1 MVAAM
6 TKKAIQRRAG
16 RARRGWQASIGRNLA
31 AVPRSRTFRRA
42 LVGPLLALFV
52 LALAAPAAQAG
63 EVPSEWTWTDYGPA
77 LRDVSCAAPG
87 KCVAVGQRGMIL
99 RSSADG
105 DDSLAWSRIPI
116 EYPEE
121 LAGVT
126 CTSGPGA
133 FCLAVSNRR
142 TAPATFESKVYRSTD
157 GGATWSAGVALP
169 ADGPVKTKSALALA
183 CDPGG
188 DSCYAVGPAGGVWR
202 SADGGG
208 SWIALELPTKPG
220 AYDHLACPAAG
231 VCVAA
236 GGAEVGSSA
245 VIEGTAVT
253 SVPLPKKLAK
263 GINALACDSATR
275 CTVADG
281 LTDYTSLDIPTQE
294 YGPVRLFPKKAEVT
308 SLSCPRENECVGL
321 ATSVALRTKSLSAGT
336 WTRRPLGTGSLKTID
351 CTGADCVAI
360 GDHAAWYTG
369 SDLGLD
375 WDQVNEVA
383 KFEVADCPAGVDG
396 TCVAGADKDLGY
408 TRTGGRLWKEP
419 LSEYTGLNILAINCS
434 GRSECLFVG
443 KTMTLFTKDLES
455 FKARHPTITDPMG
468 TKAVT
473 CVTKEICVGVN
484 GGVTY
489 TTLDGAVTDW
499 TQNSFPETPSAIAC
513 MPGRTDVIECVATT
527 RELLAVGTMTHE
539 DDQVH
544 WRWRYADVEPEAI
557 LGAVGCSHSQCT
569 AAGKEG
575 VLLTSN
581 GTDLMHWTEHVFPN
595 PETVPALRPEF
606 KSVVC
611 PADGVCLAGGIKSPK
626 SFIASTKDEWK
637 TWSFDE
643 LEGIEGANPTVA
655 GFGCETVDRCVA
667 VGGTALVGVRHPSP

>member
-1 MVAAM
+1 MMDAAM
-6 TKKAIQRRAG
+6 TTEAKKRRAG
-16 RARRGWQASIGRNLA
+16 RPRRRWQASIGPNLA
-31 AVPRSRTFRRA
+31 AVSGTRHLRRI
-42 LVGPLLALFV
+42 LVGPLLALV
-52 LALAAPAAQAG
+52 LLAVAAPAAQAG

-77 LRDVSCAAPG
+77 LRDVSCASPG

-99 RSSADG
+99 RSTAGGEDPV
-105 DDSLAWSRIPI
+105 AWSRIPI

-121 LAGVT
+121 LAGIA
-126 CTSGPGA
+126 CTTN

-142 TAPATFESKVYRSTD
+142 TVPATFESKVYRSD
-157 GGATWSAGVALP
+157 DAGETWSAGVPLP

-188 DSCYAVGPAGGVWR
+188 VACYAVGPAGGVWR
-202 SADGGG
+202 SGDGGRTWAG
-208 SWIALELPTKPG
+208 LELPAKG
-220 AYDHLACPAAG
+220 AYDHVACPAAS
-231 VCVAA
+231 VCFAA

-245 VIEGTAVT
+245 LIEGTTVT
-253 SVPLPKKLAK
+253 NVALPKKLEK
-263 GINALACDSATR
+263 GIGALACDSATR

-281 LTDYTSLDIPTQE
+281 LYDYASLEIPT
-294 YGPVRLFPKKAEVT
+294 GTWSPVHMFPKKAEVT
-308 SLSCPRENECVGL
+308 SLSCPKENECVGL
-321 ATSVALRTKSLSAGT
+321 ATPVALRTKSLTAGT

-351 CTGADCVAI
+351 CAGTDCVAI

-369 SDLGLD
+369 SELGLD
-375 WDQVNEVA
+375 WDQVNEVV

-396 TCVAGADKDLGY
+396 TCVAGADKDIGY
-408 TRTGGRLWKEP
+408 THSGGRLWKEP

-434 GRSECLFVG
+434 GKTDCLFVG

-473 CVTKEICVGVN
+473 CITQEICVGVN

-513 MPGRTDVIECVATT
+513 MPGRTDVVECVATT
-527 RELLAVGTMTHE
+527 RELLAVGTMTH
-539 DDQVH
+539 DDGQIH
-544 WRWRYADVEPEAI
+544 WRWRYADVEPAAI

-575 VLLTSN
+575 VLLTSD

-595 PETVPALRPEF
+595 ADTVPALRPEF
-606 KSVVC
+606 KSVAC

-626 SFIASTKDEWK
+626 SFIASTKDGWK

-655 GFGCETVDRCVA
+655 GFGCETVDRCIA
-667 VGGTALVGVRHPSP
+667 VGGTAMVGVRRPTP